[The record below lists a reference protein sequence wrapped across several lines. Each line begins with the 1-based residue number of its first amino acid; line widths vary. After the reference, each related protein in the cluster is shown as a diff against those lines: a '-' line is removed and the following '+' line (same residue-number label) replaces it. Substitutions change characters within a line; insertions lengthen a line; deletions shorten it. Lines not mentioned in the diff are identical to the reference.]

1 MLSGGPLTPIC
12 PLEQLTR
19 ATGSEFSLLE
29 GHCYFLSLCLEPVPL
44 RYIWGRLCIF
54 TVCSDKAIMGNEQR
68 LGKSVASFFLILLDL
83 DCS

>member
-1 MLSGGPLTPIC
+1 MSGGPLTPVC
-12 PLEQLTR
+12 PLEQFSR
-19 ATGSEFSLLE
+19 VTGREFTPFKAIVIFSHSVLSQSPYGIFG
-29 GHCYFLSLCLEPVPL
+29 GHF
-44 RYIWGRLCIF
+44 CIF